1 MTARPL
7 QPITNL
13 LIRRVFKWVFLC
25 IVVFSSLQ
33 AWLNYKSIEKNFDV
47 TVRDVASTHLPL
59 LALAV
64 WDIEPKAI
72 QKQILLITKNTLVG
86 YVKIKSVTGQE
97 FSTGNANLI
106 GKGQQFLFDIPAP
119 TDASKIIGSME
130 LIINRNI
137 LHQELVHH
145 FLIIFLGML
154 VLTAFILGAVVMV
167 LRQDLERPMRQ
178 LADFVKNLH
187 ANQMSNR
194 LELQLAPDHQYSE
207 IALVINGF
215 QTMQDSIQKHI
226 SQQDAL
232 VQERTIQLQTA
243 MNSLKKLS
251 VTDSLTGC
259 YNRLLFNERMPGEIR
274 RAVRYQRALSVIF
287 CDVDFF
293 KSVND
298 QHGHAVGDKILIAFG
313 QCLKDELREQTDW
326 VVRYGGEEFVVV
338 LPETPLHAAIEAAE
352 RMRRSVESNLAD
364 LNFGGKALSIS
375 ASFGVA
381 EKSANDTLETLVQ
394 RADQWLYFA
403 KNNGRNQVQPT
414 LKDSEQVASSVP
426 DVA

>member
-1 MTARPL
+1 MSRPL

-25 IVVFSSLQ
+25 ILVFSSLQ
-33 AWLNYKSIEKNFDV
+33 AWINYRSIEKNFDV

-59 LALAV
+59 LSLAV

-72 QKQILLITKNTLVG
+72 QKQIFLITKNTLVG
-86 YVKIKSVTGQE
+86 YVKVKSVTGQE
-97 FSTGNANLI
+97 FSSGNANLV
-106 GKGQQFLFDIPAP
+106 GRGQQFQFDIPAP
-119 TDASKIIGSME
+119 TDAGKIIGTME
-130 LIINRNI
+130 LLINRSV
-137 LHQELVHH
+137 LQQELVHH
-145 FLIIFLGML
+145 FLIVFMGML

-178 LADFVKNLH
+178 LADFVKNLQV
-187 ANQMSNR
+187 NQMSSR

-207 IALVINGF
+207 IDLVINGF
-215 QTMQDSIQKHI
+215 RTMQDSIQKHI

-243 MNSLKKLS
+243 MDSLKKLS

-326 VVRYGGEEFVVV
+326 IVRYGGEEFVVV
-338 LPETPLHAAIEAAE
+338 LPETPLHAAIEVAE
-352 RMRRSVESNLAD
+352 RMRRSIESNLAD
-364 LNFGGKALSIS
+364 LNFGAKTLNIS

-381 EKSANDTLETLVQ
+381 EKSTSDTLETLVQ
-394 RADQWLYFA
+394 RADEWLYFA

-414 LKDSEQVASSVP
+414 LKDIAEISSSAPSVT
-426 DVA
+426 

>member
-1 MTARPL
+1 
-7 QPITNL
+7 
-13 LIRRVFKWVFLC
+13 
-25 IVVFSSLQ
+25 
-33 AWLNYKSIEKNFDV
+33 
-47 TVRDVASTHLPL
+47 
-59 LALAV
+59 
-64 WDIEPKAI
+64 
-72 QKQILLITKNTLVG
+72 
-86 YVKIKSVTGQE
+86 
-97 FSTGNANLI
+97 
-106 GKGQQFLFDIPAP
+106 
-119 TDASKIIGSME
+119 
-130 LIINRNI
+130 
-137 LHQELVHH
+137 
-145 FLIIFLGML
+145 
-154 VLTAFILGAVVMV
+154 MV

-178 LADFVKNLH
+178 LADFVKNLQV
-187 ANQMSNR
+187 NQMSSR

-207 IALVINGF
+207 IDLVINGF
-215 QTMQDSIQKHI
+215 RTMQDSIQKHI

-243 MNSLKKLS
+243 MDSLKKLS

-326 VVRYGGEEFVVV
+326 IVRYGGEEFVVV
-338 LPETPLHAAIEAAE
+338 LPETPLHAAIEVAE
-352 RMRRSVESNLAD
+352 RMRRSIESNLAD
-364 LNFGGKALSIS
+364 LNFGAKTLNIS

-381 EKSANDTLETLVQ
+381 EKSTSDTLETLVQ
-394 RADQWLYFA
+394 RADEWLYFA

-414 LKDSEQVASSVP
+414 LKDIAEISSSAPSVT
-426 DVA
+426 